1 VEDNTFQIVLI
12 RHGYSLGNQLQTL
25 SGQSDVP
32 LLEKG
37 RKELVQFRKQYKYI
51 NTDLFYSSD
60 LSRCV
65 STFEALFAP
74 ERSLDNKF
82 VELREIDFKSRENER
97 FLSRDNLIALFDKW
111 VLDDP
116 STRDIESFD
125 EIKNRMLK
133 IFYKTLNDLESQ
145 NKSSATLF
153 SHSCAIKCLLI
164 GLGLYNREDYRNI
177 SVKNGQGYVIN
188 IEKKDKYI
196 IKDCIALFEY
206 LK

>member
-1 VEDNTFQIVLI
+1 MEDNIFQIVLI
-12 RHGYSLGNQLQTL
+12 RHGYSLGNELKTL

-37 RKELVQFRKQYKYI
+37 RKELVQFRKQYNYI

-74 ERSLDNKF
+74 ERSIDKTF
-82 VELREIDFKSRENER
+82 TELREIDFRSRENER
-97 FLSRDNLIALFDKW
+97 FLSRDNLIAMFDKW

-116 STRDIESFD
+116 STSDIESFD

-133 IFYKTLNDLESQ
+133 IFNKTIDDL
-145 NKSSATLF
+145 
-153 SHSCAIKCLLI
+153 
-164 GLGLYNREDYRNI
+164 
-177 SVKNGQGYVIN
+177 
-188 IEKKDKYI
+188 
-196 IKDCIALFEY
+196 
-206 LK
+206 

>member
-1 VEDNTFQIVLI
+1 VEDNIFQIVLI

-111 VLDDP
+111 VFDDP

-133 IFYKTLNDLESQ
+133 VFNKTLDDLFNLKKQ
-145 NKSSATLF
+145 SATLF

-164 GLGLYNREDYRNI
+164 GLGLYNREDYKNI

-196 IKDCIALFEY
+196 IKECIPLFEY

>member
-1 VEDNTFQIVLI
+1 MEDNTFQIVLI